1 MHKLKEIYLYTKEK
15 QQARKTNMQEKNK
28 ENKGTKQQTTRW
40 QSYEQKLLNKILKA
54 IFKQIKTNIRDAVK
68 TEQKQ

>member
-1 MHKLKEIYLYTKEK
+1 MHKLKEIYYTLRKNSKLEK
-15 QQARKTNMQEKNK
+15 QICRKNK

-40 QSYEQKLLNKILKA
+40 QSYEQKLLNNILKA

-68 TEQKQ
+68 RE